1 MATENRPGEVKEP
14 SAAKMRFET
23 DWHSG
28 VLDFE
33 RVNDLLTNLDDV
45 VVRIGQ
51 RDNSAIEPYIAL
63 LDALFL
69 NLNPII
75 YSKVVTA
82 RLDAKIIEIRKEIT
96 AWINLPDMNMK
107 KYAFQTGIAAK
118 LRDLHKEL
126 LMYRQY
132 IGMGV
137 RVHQTYST
145 AERTEKALIPETARP
160 ARQQL

>member
-1 MATENRPGEVKEP
+1 MVETGPEKNPEL
-14 SAAKMRFET
+14 SAGKLRFET

-28 VLDFE
+28 ALDFI
-33 RVNDLLTNLDDV
+33 RVNDILMSLDEHAV
-45 VVRIGQ
+45 MLGQ
-51 RDNSAIEPYIAL
+51 RDNSAIEPYLAL

-75 YSKVVTA
+75 YSKVVTQ
-82 RLDAKIIEIRKEIT
+82 RLDKNITELRKSIT
-96 AWINLPDMNMK
+96 AWVNLPQGNPR
-107 KYAFQTGIAAK
+107 KYAFQADIASR
-118 LRDLHKEL
+118 LRNLHREL

-132 IGMGV
+132 VGMGV

-160 ARQQL
+160 TRQKI